1 MHDLPKAAHF
11 VARSTVTGEIL
22 PPLDPAGFSARW
34 MAAGLV
40 QLEGIANMI
49 RLSECGQGKVRR
61 AIAAANETLAA
72 NGVAV
77 RIEMDSKAMEEK
89 CKPSE

>member
-1 MHDLPKAAHF
+1 MYDLPKAAHF

-40 QLEGIANMI
+40 QLEGVANMI
-49 RLSECGQGKVRR
+49 RLSERGQEKVRR

-77 RIEMDSKAMEEK
+77 RIELDTTMEEK
-89 CKPSE
+89 CKPNE